1 MDLRVVKIKEND
13 ACKSLSKV
21 PRTESAQQM
30 LAIIILINHKLQNT
44 C

>member
-1 MDLRVVKIKEND
+1 MDLRVVKIKENN

-21 PRTESAQQM
+21 LSIESAQQM
-30 LAIIILINHKLQNT
+30 LAIVILINHKLQNT

>member
-13 ACKSLSKV
+13 ACKALSKV
-21 PRTESAQQM
+21 PSIESAQQM
-30 LAIIILINHKLQNT
+30 LAIVIFINHKLQNT